1 MNSLLKRALQV
12 SFAASVCLLA
22 IAHDRCSVA
31 QNAPKIDRTKPVV
44 LTDRARELHRQCIV
58 IDGHNDL
65 PWVVRT
71 KGGSSFVAKDIS
83 KSQPN
88 FDTDIPRLRKGGLGA
103 QFWAAYPPAETAKE
117 KNAAHYT
124 LEQIDLIHRMI
135 RTYPETFE
143 LATSADD
150 IVRIHRAG
158 KIASLIGIEGGHA
171 IENSLGLLRM
181 FHSLGVRY
189 MTLTHSDTIDW
200 ADAATDTPRHG
211 GLSPFGE
218 EVVQTMNELGM
229 LVDISHVSPDTMK
242 DALAVSK
249 APIIAS
255 HSSAY
260 ALAPHPRNV
269 PDDVLKLVAKNGG
282 VVMVNFFS
290 GFIVHESAK
299 QMASM
304 FDVRRKLRAEFPNE
318 VEYDAAYKK
327 WQKEHPMQP
336 GTIHDVIDHIDH
348 IVQVAGIDHV
358 GLGSDFDGV
367 TMLPKQLEDVS
378 TYPLITQALLD
389 RGYSD
394 SDVKKISGENLLRAF
409 REAQRVSESMKKK

>member
-1 MNSLLKRALQV
+1 
-12 SFAASVCLLA
+12 
-22 IAHDRCSVA
+22 
-31 QNAPKIDRTKPVV
+31 
-44 LTDRARELHRQCIV
+44 HRQCIV